1 MKPFNLEEFLKNPSR
16 KVVTRDGCNVNIVCT
31 DMWYTNRPIVALVE
45 TQYSS
50 GLRMTFTE
58 DGKFIS
64 NREPSHFDL
73 FFKEES

>member
-1 MKPFNLEEFLKNPSR
+1 MKPFNLKEYLENPSR
-16 KVVTRDGCNVNIVCT
+16 KVVTRNGCNVNIVCA

-50 GLRMTFTE
+50 GLRMTFTK
-58 DGKFIS
+58 DGEFFNFNVSSK
-64 NREPSHFDL
+64 FDL

>member
-50 GLRMTFTE
+50 GLRMTFTI
-58 DGKFIS
+58 DGKFFNFNVS
-64 NREPSHFDL
+64 SKFDL